1 MVLRESLGE
10 KRIERMRGI
19 AWLKK
24 GAYLGSALLVLA
36 AGSTAQARSDFC
48 QRLRFKCEH
57 KYELGEEGRGNC
69 RRFKEICVER
79 RVDCR
84 ALRFRCEHKDEFGE
98 RGHGNCRRFY
108 ELCT

>member
-1 MVLRESLGE
+1 
-10 KRIERMRGI
+10 MRRI

-24 GAYLGSALLVLA
+24 GIYLGAALLALA
-36 AGSTAQARSDFC
+36 AGSTAQARSEFC
-48 QRLRFKCEH
+48 QQLRFKCEH
-57 KYELGEEGRGNC
+57 RYELGEEGHGNC

-84 ALRFRCEHKDEFGE
+84 ALRYHCEHKDEFGE
-98 RGHGNCRRFY
+98 RGRGNCRRFY